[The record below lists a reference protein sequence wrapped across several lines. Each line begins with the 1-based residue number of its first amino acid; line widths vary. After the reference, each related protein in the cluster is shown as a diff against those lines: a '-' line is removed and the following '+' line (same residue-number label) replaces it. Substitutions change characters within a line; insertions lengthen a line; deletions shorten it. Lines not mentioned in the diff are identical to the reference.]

1 MKRDVTAGVH
11 SAAILGYFT
20 IAVYG
25 DKGHDLKSMT
35 SRNILNIRV

>member
-11 SAAILGYFT
+11 SAAILEYFT

-25 DKGHDLKSMT
+25 DKGHDLKS
-35 SRNILNIRV
+35 VAP